1 MRCIIFLQK
10 ALFIY
15 NRRHPYNRIY
25 LEYFADEPSRKL
37 SIVEQFHTLFGTES
51 KGNAGD
57 WDPKRRKNKMDNTKN
72 VGWILHP
79 ILHRKF
85 SINKGNFKDWCR
97 NVGEKQKTFF
107 GEDRFRKWKTSD
119 FFEANLRTFEAKH
132 RNFSSKMSDV
142 FRFRNGCIYN
152 DIYKTQN
159 MYSIGKFLCYITN
172 KGKTEY
178 TTRSQKAPRREKRT
192 EKRKFCIW
200 LINQQWFKQKRLF
213 FVKMPDF
220 LP

>member
-79 ILHRKF
+79 ARILHPILHRKF

-132 RNFSSKMSDV
+132 RNFILKKSDV
-142 FRFRNGCIYN
+142 FGFRTGSELPKNSALFAN
-152 DIYKTQN
+152 SN
-159 MYSIGKFLCYITN
+159 
-172 KGKTEY
+172 
-178 TTRSQKAPRREKRT
+178 RT
-192 EKRKFCIW
+192 ECYN
-200 LINQQWFKQKRLF
+200 LITIHL
-213 FVKMPDF
+213 
-220 LP
+220 